1 MIPEKIQSFR
11 KILERNNLI
20 TVLCLLLVLVSFILN
35 YLERRETLGKQLEF
49 SYYVATDGEVI
60 PARYAQRRD
69 NIEIEI
75 RHHLAMF
82 VDDWYALTQ
91 DTWEAKAEAAGWLG
105 GNSIRDMYIA
115 RREAGF
121 FNSFIQGNI
130 RYEAKI
136 AELRITPNEDG
147 TFAFEMAVDLHEKGT
162 GYARLWRVFADGSIR
177 VIERSWPNN
186 PHGLWIEPFLERKI
200 IQVKEDEQAVN

>member
-11 KILERNNLI
+11 KILLRNNLI

-60 PARYAQRRD
+60 PAQYAQRRD

-75 RHHLAMF
+75 RHHLTMF

-121 FNSFIQGNI
+121 F
-130 RYEAKI
+130 I
-136 AELRITPNEDG
+136 AL
-147 TFAFEMAVDLHEKGT
+147 F
-162 GYARLWRVFADGSIR
+162 R
-177 VIERSWPNN
+177 VISAMRQRLRNFKSRRIRMAPFRLKWW
-186 PHGLWIEPFLERKI
+186 WIFRRKA
-200 IQVKEDEQAVN
+200 QATPGSGECLLTEAFR